1 MVEFLGEFSAIEHL
15 QAFLLGSARLLM
27 IMNIAPFFAGT
38 QITGQLRFVIMLA
51 LYFVLH
57 PMIVGQLPPWRG
69 LELISC
75 VILGGLLIKEILLGL
90 LLGLLAG
97 MMFWTIQCAG
107 FFIDNQRGAGMAQD
121 TDAITGEQSSPTAT
135 FLFQSAV
142 YVFFSTGAFFSFL
155 GVIYGSYEL
164 WPVWEAIPGELLRR
178 PTLSLFFAGKVGKL
192 ALDMM
197 LLSGPIIVACLLT
210 DISLGLINR
219 FASQLNV
226 YVLAMPVKSGL
237 ASFLLIF
244 YFALLMN
251 GTLSMFESFGTDL
264 KQLHFILP

>member
-1 MVEFLGEFSAIEHL
+1 MIEFLGVYGPAEHL
-15 QAFLLGSARLLM
+15 QAFLLGSARLFML
-27 IMNIAPFFAGT
+27 MNIAPFFAGT
-38 QITGQLRFVIMLA
+38 LITGPIRFVIMLA
-51 LYFVLH
+51 MYLVVH
-57 PMIVGQLPPWRG
+57 PMILGQVPAWQGFQLAPA
-69 LELISC
+69 L
-75 VILGGLLIKEILLGL
+75 VFGGLLAKELFLGL
-90 LLGLLAG
+90 FLGLLAG
-97 MMFWTIQCAG
+97 FMFWGIQCAG

-121 TDAITGEQSSPTAT
+121 TDPMTGEQSSPTGT

-155 GVIYGSYEL
+155 GAVYASYEF
-164 WPVWEAIPGELLRR
+164 WPVWEGIPASVFKEPALA
-178 PTLSLFFAGKVGKL
+178 LFFAGKVAKL
-192 ALDMM
+192 AMDMM

-244 YFALLMN
+244 YFGMLMS
-251 GTLSMFESFGTDL
+251 GAVRIFDSFGTDL
-264 KQLHFILP
+264 QHLRFILP

>member
-1 MVEFLGEFSAIEHL
+1 MVEFLGSYSAVEHL

-51 LYFVLH
+51 LYLILH

-69 LELISC
+69 LELMSC
-75 VILGGLLIKEILLGL
+75 VILGGLFVKEILLGL

-121 TDAITGEQSSPTAT
+121 TDPITGEQSSPTGT

-142 YVFFSTGAFFSFL
+142 YVFFSTGQS
-155 GVIYGSYEL
+155 S
-164 WPVWEAIPGELLRR
+164 
-178 PTLSLFFAGKVGKL
+178 
-192 ALDMM
+192 
-197 LLSGPIIVACLLT
+197 
-210 DISLGLINR
+210 
-219 FASQLNV
+219 
-226 YVLAMPVKSGL
+226 
-237 ASFLLIF
+237 
-244 YFALLMN
+244 
-251 GTLSMFESFGTDL
+251 
-264 KQLHFILP
+264 

>member
-1 MVEFLGEFSAIEHL
+1 MEHL
-15 QAFLLGSARLLM
+15 LAHQAHEHILAFVLGTPRLFMLVGT
-27 IMNIAPFFAGT
+27 APFFAT
-38 QITGQLRFVIMLA
+38 NLLTGQLRFTVVMACYLI
-51 LYFVLH
+51 LH
-57 PMIVGQLPPWRG
+57 PMLLAHLPEWHG
-69 LELISC
+69 LTFLSM
-75 VILGGLLIKEILLGL
+75 LDTGMLFLKEIFIGFIMAM
-90 LLGLLAG
+90 LAG
-97 MMFWTIQCAG
+97 MMFWGIQCAG

-121 TDAITGEQSSPTAT
+121 TDPMTGEQSSPTGT

-155 GVIYGSYEL
+155 GAVYASYEF
-164 WPVWEAIPGELLRR
+164 WPVWEGIPASVFKEPALA
-178 PTLSLFFAGKVGKL
+178 LFFAGKVAKL
-192 ALDMM
+192 AMDMM

-244 YFALLMN
+244 YFGMLMS
-251 GTLSMFESFGTDL
+251 GAVRIFDSFGTDL
-264 KQLHFILP
+264 QHLRFILP

>member
-1 MVEFLGEFSAIEHL
+1 MVEFLGSYSAVEHL

-38 QITGQLRFVIMLA
+38 QITGQLRFVIVLS
-51 LYFVLH
+51 LYLVLH
-57 PMIVGQLPPWRG
+57 PMVVGQLPPWRG
-69 LELISC
+69 LELMSC
-75 VILGGLLIKEILLGL
+75 VILGGLFVKEILLGL

-121 TDAITGEQSSPTAT
+121 TDPITGEQSSPTGT

-142 YVFFSTGAFFSFL
+142 YVFFSTGAFFSFI
-155 GVIYGSYEL
+155 GVIYASYEL
-164 WPVWEAIPGELLRR
+164 WPVWEAIPGEILRR
-178 PTLSLFFAGKVGKL
+178 PTLPLFFAGKVGKL
-192 ALDMM
+192 ALEMM

-244 YFALLMN
+244 YFSMLMS
-251 GTLSMFESFGTDL
+251 GAVSMFDSFGTDM
-264 KQLHFILP
+264 QHLHLIMP

>member
-1 MVEFLGEFSAIEHL
+1 MIEFLGAYSAIDHL

-51 LYFVLH
+51 LYIILH

-69 LELISC
+69 LELMSC
-75 VILGGLLIKEILLGL
+75 IVLGGLFVKEILLGL

-121 TDAITGEQSSPTAT
+121 TDPMTGEQSSPTGT

-155 GVIYGSYEL
+155 GAVYASYEF
-164 WPVWEAIPGELLRR
+164 WPVWEGIPASVFKEPALA
-178 PTLSLFFAGKVGKL
+178 LFFAGKVAKL
-192 ALDMM
+192 AMDMM

-244 YFALLMN
+244 YFGMLMS
-251 GTLSMFESFGTDL
+251 GAVRIFDSFGTDL
-264 KQLHFILP
+264 QHLRFILP